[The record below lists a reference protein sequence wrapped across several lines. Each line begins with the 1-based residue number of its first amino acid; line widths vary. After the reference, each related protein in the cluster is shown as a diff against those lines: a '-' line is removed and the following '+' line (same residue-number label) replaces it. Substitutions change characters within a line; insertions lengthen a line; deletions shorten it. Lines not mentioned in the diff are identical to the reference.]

1 MFLFKIANIFYI
13 YFYFYS
19 KAVLNK
25 LQTSN
30 FKLEQN
36 HRQEQ
41 VKLQEVSYA
50 TQVIWVTSEGQILWK
65 AAHMSVDVKI
75 SFLFTC

>member
-1 MFLFKIANIFYI
+1 MLLTQITVPHKIQQKSQQMFLFKIANIFYI

-50 TQVIWVTSEGQILWK
+50 TQVI
-65 AAHMSVDVKI
+65 
-75 SFLFTC
+75 